1 LPDLIDNSIIS
12 DAREVMAVFPTV
24 NSVLASNNSSTIQN
38 LMNVIENII
47 KNSRDE
53 ENNIGNNPKIRI
65 IIPYDKTLDKIIQKF
80 KQNNNSFIHYI
91 SEIKDTYVDKAIL
104 IIIDRTISL
113 VVRINDHENKN
124 NTDTYDN
131 KNILP
136 TTESVF
142 LYNKSD
148 NDMSSSVV
156 FSHISAFEILWRQ
169 SEANE
174 EMENNDKIKEDFIN
188 ICAHELRSPIQPI
201 LGLSILVK
209 NKITDSNQREILD
222 VIIRN
227 AKRLK
232 RLADD
237 LLEATKIESNSI
249 KIDKEKF
256 NLNDFINEVLYD
268 YANKISKEDFNNNYS
283 LNIIKSIPQDIIFF
297 VDVDKDK
304 LIQVIYNILN
314 NAIRVSG
321 PNNYI
326 DNSDDIEPIHFS
338 LEKNTKNQVQFSIK
352 DGGPGIDVQIL
363 PKLFTKFITKS
374 GKGIGLGL
382 FISKSII
389 EAHGGKIWAENNK
402 GGKGATFYFTLPI
415 IMQSQ
420 KNLEIKKILVVD
432 DTQNFAMSLKT
443 NFENNGKYIVDISDN
458 PSTALQKFVS
468 GYYDFVILDIDMPE
482 INGFDLSQKLRKKD
496 DKIKIVFL
504 TSGGT
509 NYEPLRELYGI
520 SEKNH
525 FIKKTL
531 GPEKILM
538 QINNL
543 NEGKQ
548 YEK

>member
-1 LPDLIDNSIIS
+1 MSDLIDNSIIT
-12 DAREVMAVFPTV
+12 DAREVMAIFPTV
-24 NSVLASNNSSTIQN
+24 DSVLASNNFSLIQN
-38 LMNVIENII
+38 LMNIMENITRR
-47 KNSRDE
+47 SGGE
-53 ENNIGNNPKIRI
+53 ENNIDNNNPMIRI

-80 KQNNNSFIHYI
+80 KQNKDSFVHYI
-91 SEIKDTYVDKAIL
+91 SEIKDIHVDKAIF
-104 IIIDRTISL
+104 IIVNRTISL
-113 VVRINDHENKN
+113 VVKINEYDDKINV
-124 NTDTYDN
+124 DTYNN

-136 TTESVF
+136 NPESIS
-142 LYNKSD
+142 LYNKYD
-148 NDMSSSVV
+148 NNVSSSVV

-169 SEANE
+169 SEANDE
-174 EMENNDKIKEDFIN
+174 LENNDQIKEDFIN

-209 NKITDSNQREILD
+209 NKITDTNQREILD

-232 RLADD
+232 KLADD

-249 KIDKEKF
+249 KIEKEKF
-256 NLNDFINEVLYD
+256 NLNDFINEVLCD
-268 YANKISKEDFNNNYS
+268 YANKISKEDFNNNYT
-283 LNIIKSIPQDIIFF
+283 LNIVKFIPQDIIFF

-304 LIQVIYNILN
+304 LIQVIHNILN
-314 NAIRVSG
+314 NAIRASSPSDFIG
-321 PNNYI
+321 
-326 DNSDDIEPIHFS
+326 NSDDIEPIHFS
-338 LEKNTKNQVQFSIK
+338 LEKITKNQVQFSIK
-352 DGGPGIDVQIL
+352 DGGPGIDAQIL

-382 FISKSII
+382 FIAKSII
-389 EAHGGKIWAENNK
+389 EAHGGKMWAENNK
-402 GGKGATFYFTLPI
+402 GGKGATFYFTLPV

-420 KNLEIKKILVVD
+420 KNLEIKKILVVYD
-432 DTQNFAMSLKT
+432 NQNFTMSLKT
-443 NFENNGKYIVDISDN
+443 NFEAHGKYIVDIFDN

-482 INGFDLSQKLRKKD
+482 IDGFDLSQKLRKKD
-496 DKIKIVFL
+496 DKVEVVFL

-531 GPEKILM
+531 NTEKIIM
-538 QINNL
+538 QIDNL
-543 NEGKQ
+543 NVNK
-548 YEK
+548 

>member
-1 LPDLIDNSIIS
+1 LPDLIDSSIIS
-12 DAREVMAVFPTV
+12 DAKEVMAVFPTI
-24 NSVLASNNSSTIQN
+24 NSILASNNLSVIQN
-38 LMNVIENII
+38 LMNIMENIT
-47 KNSRDE
+47 KRGRDE
-53 ENNIGNNPKIRI
+53 ENDNDNNPKIRI

-80 KQNNNSFIHYI
+80 EQNNNSFIHYI
-91 SEIKDTYVDKAIL
+91 SEIKDTSIDKAIF

-113 VVRINDHENKN
+113 VVRINEHENKN
-124 NTDTYDN
+124 NISSN
-131 KNILP
+131 ENRNILP
-136 TTESVF
+136 TTESVS
-142 LYNKSD
+142 LYDKDD
-148 NDMSSSVV
+148 NNFSSSVV

-169 SEANE
+169 SEDNK
-174 EMENNDKIKEDFIN
+174 EMENSEKIKEDFIN

-209 NKITDSNQREILD
+209 NKLTDSNQREILD

-237 LLEATKIESNSI
+237 LLEVTKIESNSI
-249 KIDKEKF
+249 KIDKEKI

-268 YANKISKEDFNNNYS
+268 YANKISKEDFNNSYS

-297 VDVDKDK
+297 VDVDKEK

-321 PNNYI
+321 PNDYI

-338 LEKNTKNQVQFSIK
+338 LEKNTKNEVLFSIK
-352 DGGPGIDVQIL
+352 DGGPGIDMQIL

-382 FISKSII
+382 FIAKSII

-402 GGKGATFYFTLPI
+402 VGKGATFYFTLPI
-415 IMQSQ
+415 MIQSR

-432 DTQNFAMSLKT
+432 NSQNFAMSLKS
-443 NFENNGKYIVDISDN
+443 NFENKGKYIVDVNDD
-458 PSTALQKFVS
+458 PSAALQKFVS
-468 GYYDFVILDIDMPE
+468 GYYDFVILDIDMPG
-482 INGFDLSQKLRKKD
+482 IDGFDLSQKLRKKD
-496 DKIKIVFL
+496 DKVKVVFL

-531 GPEKILM
+531 DPEKILM

-543 NEGKQ
+543 NE
-548 YEK
+548 EK